1 MKQEKYAFKKIENN
15 KDKNEFLEFLKHQT
29 TAEYGGYQIFDG
41 RRTHLLHIPEE
52 LSELIF
58 LLKQHERSS
67 GKKIKK
73 FLEIGFSSG
82 KTNTVFNKF
91 FQFEQIV
98 AVDNFSAHIS
108 TNDLWANLMRKKL
121 ILLTGKSNEKS
132 IINHVKKFGP
142 FDFIFIDGS
151 HDYKDIKNDLEV
163 FSKFLSNK
171 GIIAVHDIKNKEY
184 PGVKKAWNEFKS
196 GKKFKFKEIFCDDYL
211 FYCGVGI
218 ITK

>member
-1 MKQEKYAFKKIENN
+1 MKQEKYVFKKMENI
-15 KDKNEFLEFLKHQT
+15 KEKNNFLEFLKHQT

-41 RRTHLLHIPEE
+41 RRTHLMHIPEE

-58 LLKQHERSS
+58 LLKQHEKTS
-67 GKKIKK
+67 GKKIKT

-82 KTNTVFNKF
+82 KTNTIFNKF

-132 IINHVKKFGP
+132 IINQVKKLGP

-151 HDYKDIKNDLEV
+151 HDYKDVKNDLEV
-163 FSKFLSNK
+163 FTKFLSNK
-171 GIIAVHDIKNKEY
+171 GIVAVHDIKSKDY
-184 PGVKKAWNEFKS
+184 PGVKKAWNKFKS
-196 GKKFKFKEIFCDDYL
+196 GKKFKFKEIFCGDYL
-211 FYCGVGI
+211 LHCGVGI